1 LSTAGR
7 KSNAI
12 HKPSRTARMGKINA
26 IKGWFFSFLGDKINV
41 FLRYMS
47 EHTKNFKM
55 VAKTFFGFE
64 DILAE
69 ELHNLGASNIEKGVR
84 NVSFEG
90 DKGFMYKANLCCR
103 TAIKIL
109 KPIAEF
115 RAMNEE
121 DLYRR
126 MQRLNWRKYLDVKRT
141 FAINATV
148 SGTTFTHSQYVAFKT
163 KDAIVDKF
171 RREENVRPD
180 VDTKHPDVRINVHIQ
195 NNWCTVSLDSS
206 GASLHHRG
214 YRTDTNIAPIN
225 EALAAGLVL
234 MSGWNGNSD
243 LLDPMCGS
251 GTMLIEA
258 AMIGCNI
265 PANLN
270 RKEFAFEKWDDWDP
284 DLYDLIEAS
293 ALKRVKDFKYKITGY
308 DKAPSA
314 VSKARENIKNA
325 QLSEFIEVREQNFFH
340 TEKEGNDFL
349 QLVFNPPYGERLP
362 IAMEEFYKEI
372 GDTLKSSYPG
382 SHAWFITSNMEAL
395 KHVGLRPSRKI
406 KVYNGSLESRLV
418 KYEMYAGSKKGKY
431 IDKKDEEE

>member
-1 LSTAGR
+1 MNER
-7 KSNAI
+7 NQ
-12 HKPSRTARMGKINA
+12 
-26 IKGWFFSFLGDKINV
+26 
-41 FLRYMS
+41 
-47 EHTKNFKM
+47 NFKM

-64 DILAE
+64 KILAN
-69 ELHNLGASNIEKGVR
+69 ELRNLGAGKVEIGVR

-90 DKGFMYKANLCCR
+90 DIGFMYKANLCCR

-115 RAMNEE
+115 RAMNEDE
-121 DLYRR
+121 LYRR
-126 MQRLNWRKYLDVKRT
+126 VQKMNLRAFMSVKTT

-148 SGTTFTHSQYVAFKT
+148 SGDIFTHSQYVAFKV

-171 RREENVRPD
+171 RREEKIRPN
-180 VDTKHPDVRINVHIQ
+180 VDTKHPDVRLNVHIQ
-195 NNWCTVSLDSS
+195 GYWCTISLDSS

-214 YRTDTNIAPIN
+214 YRTQTNIAPIN
-225 EALAAGLVL
+225 EALAAGLIL
-234 MSGWNGNSD
+234 MSGWEGQSD

-258 AMIGCNI
+258 AMIAANV

-270 RKEFAFEKWDDWDP
+270 RKEFAFEKWGDWDP

-293 ALKRVKDFKYKITGY
+293 ALKKVRDFKYKITGY
-308 DKAPSA
+308 DKAPS
-314 VSKARENIKNA
+314 VISKARNNIKNA
-325 QLSEFIEVREQNFFH
+325 QLEDFITIKEQNFF
-340 TEKEGNDFL
+340 ESKKQGNDFL
-349 QLVFNPPYGERLP
+349 QLIFNPPYGERLP
-362 IAMEEFYKEI
+362 VAIDEFYKEI

-406 KVYNGSLESRLV
+406 KLYNGSLESRLV
-418 KYEMYAGSKKGKY
+418 KYEMYEGSRKAKY
-431 IDKKDEEE
+431 QHSN